1 MGKTMK
7 NFLFLGL
14 LFLSACQTAL
24 DLPVPLQH
32 NEVAGVDRY
41 AEKYPA
47 QFSGI
52 SFNIPSGEV
61 YAVYPYW
68 RFSFPNVNVGIWS
81 CNLAFAYRFKRSE
94 ALWKSNAISLKKT
107 MEEIIDAIETPLTE
121 QGYDIVTAHT
131 LAFGEAEE
139 NARARIRFA
148 GEIIDLKMN
157 VCHLYNGLILSP
169 FGMTGGSA
177 YVKVRWELYDDI
189 LKKRLGT
196 VETEG
201 VGYVDNPTNGGNQVL
216 IVAALQEA
224 AADLGRTQAFYQAI
238 LGNEKPAFVD
248 EDEKF
253 PELEIMTREK
263 SHKKPLKKTFNL
275 IRRGV
280 VTIRTGSGHGSGFF
294 INNEGYILTNYHVVG
309 DAKTV
314 AVKDFSGTSYMADV
328 IRVHKTRDVALLKVD
343 IFDNAA
349 MSLFPNKKPDM
360 LDTVYAIGSPLNE
373 GLKTTVSEGII
384 SNFRNRRKTEM
395 TFIQASVPIAAGN
408 SGGPLVDE
416 FGNVIGIA
424 VQASGDRRGT
434 VYAYFIPIDD
444 ALRKLNIKMVKRR

>member
-1 MGKTMK
+1 MK
-7 NFLFLGL
+7 KILFLGL
-14 LFLSACQTAL
+14 FFLSACQTAL
-24 DLPVPLQH
+24 DLPEPFRH
-32 NEVAGVDRY
+32 DEVAVVDKY
-41 AEKYPA
+41 AEKYPV

-52 SFNIPSGEV
+52 AFNIPSGEV

-68 RFSFPNVNVGIWS
+68 RFSFPNVNVGVWS
-81 CNLAFAYRFKRSE
+81 CNLTSRYRFRRSE
-94 ALWKSNAISLKKT
+94 AMWKSNAVSLTKT
-107 MEEIIDAIETPLTE
+107 MEEVINAIETPLTE
-121 QGYDIVTAHT
+121 QGYDIVTAHP
-131 LAFGEAEE
+131 LAFGETEK
-139 NARARIRFA
+139 NARARIRFSA
-148 GEIIDLKMN
+148 EIIDLKMN
-157 VCHLYNGLILSP
+157 ICHLYNGLTWSP

-196 VETEG
+196 IETEG
-201 VGYVDNPTNGGNQVL
+201 IGYVDNPTNGGNQIL

-238 LGNEKPAFVD
+238 LGDDQSIFSD
-248 EDEKF
+248 EDDKF
-253 PELEIMTREK
+253 PLLEIMTKEK
-263 SHKKPLKKTFNL
+263 PHKKPLKKTFNL

-280 VTIRTGSGHGSGFF
+280 VTIRTSSGHGSGFF

-309 DAKTV
+309 DAKSV

-343 IFDNAA
+343 IFDNTA
-349 MSLFPNKKPDM
+349 MSLFTNEKPDM

-373 GLKTTVSEGII
+373 GLKTTVTEGII
-384 SNFRNRRKTEM
+384 SNFRKRRKTDLA
-395 TFIQASVPIAAGN
+395 FIQASVPIAAGN

-416 FGNVIGIA
+416 FGNVIGITS
-424 VQASGDRRGT
+424 QGSGDRKGT
-434 VYAYFIPIDD
+434 VYGYFIPIDD